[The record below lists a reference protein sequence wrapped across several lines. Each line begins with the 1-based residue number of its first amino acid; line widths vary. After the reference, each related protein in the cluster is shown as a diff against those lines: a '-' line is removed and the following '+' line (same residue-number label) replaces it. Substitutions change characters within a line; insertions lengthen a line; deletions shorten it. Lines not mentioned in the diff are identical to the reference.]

1 MAYTPYQ
8 MKGPSLY
15 KKGDKKSTEKKKK
28 TFEDYM
34 EEGFSPEEARQMAK
48 DGATTGESPLER
60 KKDAK
65 YYRKEASKK
74 PQSQKKKK
82 NYGPTQPTP
91 PPTAFLGKLAKGIG
105 KFAGGVIK
113 GKDGKFGVGD
123 VGRLALGP
131 MGAVAG
137 GLGLFKKG
145 KKPINFNSTMD
156 LNEDRYG
163 PSAGETVAMNKFKF
177 TKNNKKSKTKNY

>member
-1 MAYTPYQ
+1 
-8 MKGPSLY
+8 
-15 KKGDKKSTEKKKK
+15 
-28 TFEDYM
+28 
-34 EEGFSPEEARQMAK
+34 
-48 DGATTGESPLER
+48 
-60 KKDAK
+60 
-65 YYRKEASKK
+65 
-74 PQSQKKKK
+74 
-82 NYGPTQPTP
+82 
-91 PPTAFLGKLAKGIG
+91 
-105 KFAGGVIK
+105 VIK

-145 KKPINFNSTMD
+145 KKPINFNSAMD

>member
-48 DGATTGESPLER
+48 DGATTGE
-60 KKDAK
+60 
-65 YYRKEASKK
+65 
-74 PQSQKKKK
+74 
-82 NYGPTQPTP
+82 TQ